1 MRKSTTLLFSGLM
14 GLASIAFAG
23 GDAAKVSI
31 KGDGKNLK
39 DLSESLYIK
48 PGTFKKA
55 PQIDIKRGEISVLDI
70 TTPTEGLEATDS
82 LRIEVK
88 ALAGKVVIW
97 SQKTNV
103 IAGGSTMV
111 DIKAAMHKDFSP
123 NAKQPTM
130 AGRFEIEVTPLLR
143 ANSKGIYKGAIA
155 IK

>member
-1 MRKSTTLLFSGLM
+1 MLKSTTLLLSALL

-23 GDAAKVSI
+23 GDAAKVII

-55 PQIDIKRGEISVLDI
+55 PQIDIKRGEISILDI

-97 SQKTNV
+97 STKTNV
-103 IAGGSTMV
+103 IAE
-111 DIKAAMHKDFSP
+111 I
-123 NAKQPTM
+123 
-130 AGRFEIEVTPLLR
+130 GRAHV
-143 ANSKGIYKGAIA
+143 
-155 IK
+155 